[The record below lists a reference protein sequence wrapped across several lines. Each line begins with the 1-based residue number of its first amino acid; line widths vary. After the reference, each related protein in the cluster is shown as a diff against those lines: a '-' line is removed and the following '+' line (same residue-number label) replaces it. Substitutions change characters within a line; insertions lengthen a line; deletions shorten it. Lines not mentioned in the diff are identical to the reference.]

1 MVCFSPIF
9 KNNKIVNYQN
19 IFFKRQYKMKILKN
33 LLQAI
38 LCSFLFTIAS
48 VHSQSKIKV
57 SDKMNLIG
65 YSNVKLYGYVGSRL
79 DSCIKNR
86 ITQQDFEIFVAPF
99 RLKEEKIFWQ
109 TEFWGKWITSA
120 MPAYEYNHDLA
131 LKQKI
136 DSAVVGLL
144 RTQEPN
150 GYIGNYKPDAHLR
163 AWDVWGRKYTMLGLI
178 GYFDLTGN
186 KDALAAAA
194 RVADHLMTEVGPG
207 KRDIYTTGLF
217 TGLPSSSNLEPIVL
231 LYRRTGDDKYL
242 KFAEYIVE
250 NMELGNSKLIS
261 QALANIPVADR
272 FVGEKQNTGRKAYE
286 MMSCYEGILELYRVT
301 GKPEY
306 LKAVIASVDNMLKD
320 EINMLGS
327 GTSEERWYHGNDFLP
342 DSYASTMETC
352 VTLSWMKIC
361 CNLLQFTGNPKYA
374 DEIEKST
381 YNALLG
387 SMMPNGSTFAMY
399 SPSAAG
405 FRALGG
411 DQCNMPIN
419 CCIANGGRAMMLIPK
434 ITYTQTS
441 DTIFANLFIISQAK
455 FLLPSKK
462 NVIIRQTSEY
472 PKNESVNFEITSD
485 KKTKFSIAIRIPKW
499 SEKNRITV
507 NGIQVNDSITPGT
520 YYVLKR
526 DWKTGDKI
534 EYNPDM
540 RGKVVYSPGKY
551 NRSFAIVRGPVVLAR
566 DSRINSTSIDESLLF
581 SNKYIEPKIIDLK
594 PITDLNNYYM
604 VYGATFH
611 YGTLINQKHKPFN
624 IIFCDYASAGNAWNE
639 NNRYRVW
646 SQLVQ
651 IP

>member
-1 MVCFSPIF
+1 
-9 KNNKIVNYQN
+9 
-19 IFFKRQYKMKILKN
+19 
-33 LLQAI
+33 
-38 LCSFLFTIAS
+38 
-48 VHSQSKIKV
+48 
-57 SDKMNLIG
+57 
-65 YSNVKLYGYVGSRL
+65 
-79 DSCIKNR
+79 
-86 ITQQDFEIFVAPF
+86 
-99 RLKEEKIFWQ
+99 
-109 TEFWGKWITSA
+109 
-120 MPAYEYNHDLA
+120 
-131 LKQKI
+131 
-136 DSAVVGLL
+136 
-144 RTQEPN
+144 
-150 GYIGNYKPDAHLR
+150 
-163 AWDVWGRKYTMLGLI
+163 
-178 GYFDLTGN
+178 
-186 KDALAAAA
+186 
-194 RVADHLMTEVGPG
+194 
-207 KRDIYTTGLF
+207 
-217 TGLPSSSNLEPIVL
+217 
-231 LYRRTGDDKYL
+231 
-242 KFAEYIVE
+242 
-250 NMELGNSKLIS
+250 
-261 QALANIPVADR
+261 
-272 FVGEKQNTGRKAYE
+272 
-286 MMSCYEGILELYRVT
+286 
-301 GKPEY
+301 
-306 LKAVIASVDNMLKD
+306 
-320 EINMLGS
+320 
-327 GTSEERWYHGNDFLP
+327 
-342 DSYASTMETC
+342 
-352 VTLSWMKIC
+352 
-361 CNLLQFTGNPKYA
+361 
-374 DEIEKST
+374 
-381 YNALLG
+381 
-387 SMMPNGSTFAMY
+387 
-399 SPSAAG
+399 
-405 FRALGG
+405 
-411 DQCNMPIN
+411 
-419 CCIANGGRAMMLIPK
+419 MMLIPK